1 MNIKDIAAIAHVGV
15 STVSRVL
22 NNHPDVNEKTR
33 ERVLEI
39 IKENNYIP
47 NNSARILKQ
56 SNTKNIGI
64 LVKGVF
70 NPFFSEILKIVS
82 VGIQDAGYTMI
93 LQHHNNQNDVGTL
106 LGFIKEKRLQGI
118 ICLGGNF
125 IDLKDEDLEEVEG
138 VPIVLVSVEAAMR
151 KKLKRCSSISINN
164 KEAAF
169 MATQYLIENG
179 HRNIGLILGEKRDYG
194 ISKERY
200 EGYKE
205 ALAHYNIEYNEKY
218 IVYGEYECEDAYKE
232 TKKLLKQLP
241 EITAIFAISDIM
253 AMGASKASTDI
264 GRKIGQDIAIVGFD
278 GMDMAKYYQPSIT
291 TIKQPKKEMSE
302 LSIELILKLLEG
314 KIQNTHM
321 FLQGELV
328 EGEFCYKMIE
338 KPKRWGQVGQKS
350 DLSPPFCLNNFGR
363 TTDNAYE
370 YKKIIIWVMQCYG

>member
-1 MNIKDIAAIAHVGV
+1 MNIKDIAAIANVGV

-22 NNHPDVNEKTR
+22 NNHPDVNERTR
-33 ERVLEI
+33 ERVLKI

-56 SNTKNIGI
+56 SKTKNIGI

-93 LQHHNNQNDVGTL
+93 LQHHNNQNDVETL

-125 IDLKDEDLEEVEG
+125 IDLKDEDLEEVED
-138 VPIVLVSVEAAMR
+138 VPIVLVSVEAAIR

-164 KEAAF
+164 KEAAST
-169 MATQYLIENG
+169 ATEYLIDNG
-179 HRNIGLILGEKRDYG
+179 HKNIGLVLGEKCDYG
-194 ISKERY
+194 ISKERF

-205 ALAHYNIEYNEKY
+205 ALANYKIKFNEEY
-218 IVYGEYECEDAYKE
+218 IVYGQYECKDSYQEVQ
-232 TKKLLKQLP
+232 KLLERCP
-241 EITAIFAISDIM
+241 EITAVFAISDIM
-253 AMGASKASTDI
+253 AIGAAKASTDL
-264 GRKIGQDIAIVGFD
+264 GRKVGKDIAIMGFD

-291 TIKQPKKEMSE
+291 TIKQPKREMSE

-321 FLQGELV
+321 FLEVELI
-328 EGEFCYKMIE
+328 EGKSCYKIM
-338 KPKRWGQVGQKS
+338 
-350 DLSPPFCLNNFGR
+350 
-363 TTDNAYE
+363 
-370 YKKIIIWVMQCYG
+370 

>member
-82 VGIQDAGYTMI
+82 VGIQNAGYTMI

-138 VPIVLVSVEAAMR
+138 VPIVLVSVGAAMR

-169 MATQYLIENG
+169 RATQYLIDNG

-194 ISKERY
+194 ISKERF
-200 EGYKE
+200 EGYKK
-205 ALAHYNIEYNEKY
+205 ALAHYNIDYNEKY
-218 IVYGEYECEDAYKE
+218 IVYGQYECEDAYKE
-232 TKKLLKQLP
+232 TKKLLKQSP
-241 EITAIFAISDIM
+241 EITAVFAISDIM
-253 AMGASKASTDI
+253 AMGVAKASSDI
-264 GRKIGQDIAIVGFD
+264 GRKIGKDIAIVGFD
-278 GMDMAKYYQPSIT
+278 GMDVAKYYQPSIT

-302 LSIELILKLLEG
+302 LSIEFILKLIEG
-314 KIQNTHM
+314 KMQNTHM
-321 FLQGELV
+321 FLEVELVQGES
-328 EGEFCYKMIE
+328 CYK
-338 KPKRWGQVGQKS
+338 
-350 DLSPPFCLNNFGR
+350 
-363 TTDNAYE
+363 
-370 YKKIIIWVMQCYG
+370 II

>member
-1 MNIKDIAAIAHVGV
+1 MNIKDIAAIANVGV

-22 NNHPDVNEKTR
+22 NNHPDVNDRTR
-33 ERVLEI
+33 ERVLKI

-82 VGIQDAGYTMI
+82 IGIQNAGYTMI
-93 LQHHNNQNDVGTL
+93 LQHHNNQNDVETL

-138 VPIVLVSVEAAMR
+138 VPIVLVSVEAAIR

-169 MATQYLIENG
+169 RATQYLIDNG
-179 HRNIGLILGEKRDYG
+179 HKNIGLVLGEKCDYG
-194 ISKERY
+194 ISKERF

-205 ALAHYNIEYNEKY
+205 ALANYKIKYNEEY
-218 IVYGEYECEDAYKE
+218 IVYGEYECEDTYQE
-232 TKKLLKQLP
+232 VQKLIKRCP
-241 EITAIFAISDIM
+241 EITAVFAISDIM
-253 AMGASKASTDI
+253 AIGAAKASSDL
-264 GRKIGQDIAIVGFD
+264 GRKVGKDIAIMGFD

-291 TIKQPKKEMSE
+291 TIKQPKREMSE

-321 FLQGELV
+321 FLEVELI
-328 EGEFCYKMIE
+328 EGKSCYK
-338 KPKRWGQVGQKS
+338 
-350 DLSPPFCLNNFGR
+350 
-363 TTDNAYE
+363 
-370 YKKIIIWVMQCYG
+370 II

>member
-169 MATQYLIENG
+169 MGTQYLIENG

-205 ALAHYNIEYNEKY
+205 ALAHYNIKYNEKY

-232 TKKLLKQLP
+232 TKKLLKQSP

-321 FLQGELV
+321 FLEVELV
-328 EGEFCYKMIE
+328 EGESCYK
-338 KPKRWGQVGQKS
+338 
-350 DLSPPFCLNNFGR
+350 
-363 TTDNAYE
+363 
-370 YKKIIIWVMQCYG
+370 II

>member
-82 VGIQDAGYTMI
+82 VGIQNAGYTMI

-138 VPIVLVSVEAAMR
+138 VPIVLVSVGAAMR

-169 MATQYLIENG
+169 RATQYLIDNG

-194 ISKERY
+194 ISKERF
-200 EGYKE
+200 EGYKK
-205 ALAHYNIEYNEKY
+205 ALAHYNIDYNEKY
-218 IVYGEYECEDAYKE
+218 IVYGQYECEDAYKQ
-232 TKKLLKQLP
+232 TKKLLKQSP
-241 EITAIFAISDIM
+241 EITAVFAISDIM
-253 AMGASKASTDI
+253 AMGVAKASSDI
-264 GRKIGQDIAIVGFD
+264 GRKIGKDIAIVGFD
-278 GMDMAKYYQPSIT
+278 GMDVAKYYQPSIT

-302 LSIELILKLLEG
+302 LSIEFILKLLEG
-314 KIQNTHM
+314 KMQNTHM
-321 FLQGELV
+321 FLEVELVQGES
-328 EGEFCYKMIE
+328 CYK
-338 KPKRWGQVGQKS
+338 
-350 DLSPPFCLNNFGR
+350 
-363 TTDNAYE
+363 
-370 YKKIIIWVMQCYG
+370 II